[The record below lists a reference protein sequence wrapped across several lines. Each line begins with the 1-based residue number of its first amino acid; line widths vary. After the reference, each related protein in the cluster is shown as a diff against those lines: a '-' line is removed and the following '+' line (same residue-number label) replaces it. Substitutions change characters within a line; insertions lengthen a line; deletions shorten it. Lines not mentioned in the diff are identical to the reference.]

1 MWGLYLATWGGLILA
16 QIAPGPNFIAVSGAA
31 LGRGFRPAFFMTCGV
46 ATATFIWGAATTL
59 GLSSLVA
66 LYPGTLTIL
75 RLVGGLYLAFMGY
88 KGLRAA
94 LASGESTI
102 SPHAVNLSPAAAWRR
117 GFLINMTNPKS
128 ALAWAAITSFLL
140 GSGFS
145 TAQAIGM
152 APLGALS
159 ALGVYIT
166 YSFLF
171 SRGMARRLYGRFTRI
186 IDGLFGLAF
195 GLFGGKLLK
204 DGIEEILHRA

>member
-16 QIAPGPNFIAVSGAA
+16 QIAPGPNFMAVSSAA
-31 LGRGFRPAFFMTCGV
+31 LGRGFRPAFFITCGV
-46 ATATFIWGAATTL
+46 AAATFIWGATTTL
-59 GLSSLVA
+59 GLASLVA

-75 RLVGGLYLAFMGY
+75 RLVGGAYLAFMGY

-94 LASGESTI
+94 MFAGDSAV
-102 SPHAVNLSPAAAWRR
+102 SPNATDLSLTQGFRR
-117 GFLINMTNPKS
+117 GFFINMTNPKS

-145 TAQAIGM
+145 SAAVLGL
-152 APLGALS
+152 APLGAFS
-159 ALGVYIT
+159 AFCVYVT

-186 IDGLFGLAF
+186 VDGAFGLAF

-204 DGIEEILHRA
+204 DGIEEVVRRA

>member
-1 MWGLYLATWGGLILA
+1 MLGLYFATWGGLILA
-16 QIAPGPNFIAVSGAA
+16 QIAPGPNFVAVSGAA
-31 LGRGFRPAFFMTCGV
+31 LGRGFQPAFFITIGV
-46 ATATFIWGAATTL
+46 AAATFVWGATTTL
-59 GLSSLVA
+59 GLASLVA

-75 RLVGGLYLAFMGY
+75 RLIGGAYLAFMGY

-94 LASGESTI
+94 VFAGDSTI
-102 SPHAVNLSPAAAWRR
+102 SPNAMDLSLAQGFRR

-145 TAQAIGM
+145 SLATLCL

-159 ALGVYIT
+159 AFCVYVT

-171 SRGMARRLYGRFTRI
+171 SRGTARRLYGRFTRI
-186 IDGLFGLAF
+186 VDGAFGIAF

-204 DGIEEILHRA
+204 DGIEEVMRRA

>member
-16 QIAPGPNFIAVSGAA
+16 QIAPGPNFMAVSGAA
-31 LGRGFRPAFFMTCGV
+31 LGRGFRPAFFITCGV
-46 ATATFIWGAATTL
+46 AAATFVWGATTAF
-59 GLSSLVA
+59 GLASLVA

-75 RLVGGLYLAFMGY
+75 RLVGGAYLAFMGY

-94 LASGESTI
+94 LFAGDSAI
-102 SPHAVNLSPAAAWRR
+102 SPNAMNLSLAQGFRR

-145 TAQAIGM
+145 TAATLGL

-159 ALGVYIT
+159 AFLVYVT

-171 SRGMARRLYGRFTRI
+171 SRGTARKLYGRFTRI
-186 IDGLFGLAF
+186 VDGLFGFAF
-195 GLFGGKLLK
+195 GLFGAKLLK
-204 DGIEEILHRA
+204 DGIEEVLRRA

>member
-1 MWGLYLATWGGLILA
+1 MIGLYFATWGGLILA

-31 LGRGFRPAFFMTCGV
+31 LGRGFRPAFFITCGV
-46 ATATFIWGAATTL
+46 ASATFIWGATTTL
-59 GLSSLVA
+59 GLASLVA
-66 LYPGTLTIL
+66 LYPGTLTLL
-75 RLVGGLYLAFMGY
+75 RLVGGAYLAYMGY

-94 LASGESTI
+94 MFAGESTI
-102 SPHAVNLSPAAAWRR
+102 SPNAAELSPSAAWRR

-145 TAQAIGM
+145 TQAALGF

-159 ALGVYIT
+159 AFAVYVT
-166 YSFLF
+166 YSFVF
-171 SRGMARRLYGRFTRI
+171 SRGLARRLYGRFTRAV
-186 IDGLFGLAF
+186 DGLFGLAF

-204 DGIEEILHRA
+204 DGIDEILRRV